1 VGADSAVSG
10 LLERGLIEEAGR
22 ADSPGSPVVY
32 RITNAFQRV
41 FGIDDQQGLPELSDF
56 ELTEDDH
63 QALRARLHLV
73 ADQRAG
79 QA

>member
-1 VGADSAVSG
+1 
-10 LLERGLIEEAGR
+10 
-22 ADSPGSPVVY
+22 VVY
-32 RITNAFQRV
+32 RTSPAFARV
-41 FGIDDQQGLPELSDF
+41 FGLGEGEGLPALSDF
-56 ELTEDDH
+56 ELTEADH

>member
-1 VGADSAVSG
+1 M
-10 LLERGLIEEAGR
+10 
-22 ADSPGSPVVY
+22 VY
-32 RITNAFQRV
+32 RVTNAFQRL
-41 FGIDDQQGLPELSDF
+41 FGIDHQQGLPELSDF